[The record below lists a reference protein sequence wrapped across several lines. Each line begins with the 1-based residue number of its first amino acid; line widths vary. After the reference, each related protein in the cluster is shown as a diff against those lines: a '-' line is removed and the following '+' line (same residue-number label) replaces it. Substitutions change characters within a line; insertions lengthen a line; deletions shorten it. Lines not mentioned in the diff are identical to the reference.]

1 MSVLENKIDMLTRV
15 IKNLESEVKQLK
27 KDLTESNN
35 TPEMVSTAV
44 ARRIVGCSES
54 TIRRYL
60 RDQVFTTAVQN
71 KKGRWR
77 IDRRELV
84 RYKESN

>member
-44 ARRIVGCSES
+44 ARRI
-54 TIRRYL
+54 
-60 RDQVFTTAVQN
+60 
-71 KKGRWR
+71 
-77 IDRRELV
+77 
-84 RYKESN
+84 